1 MKFDWDIARRVLQV
15 IEDSPRSRGDFDFA
29 ALALE
34 DEVLHYHLG
43 LLDQGGLIETSSSH
57 ALEKKYPVHRVV
69 SMTLAGHDLLDVMR
83 NDTMWGNIKSTL
95 KEKGLGMTLDAIK
108 AAGVWLIHR
117 TFS

>member
-1 MKFDWDIARRVLQV
+1 MKFDWDIARQILQV
-15 IEDSPRSRGDFDFA
+15 IEDSPKSRGDFDFST
-29 ALALE
+29 LALE

-43 LLDQGGLIETSSSH
+43 LLDQRGLIETRNLYDLSMG
-57 ALEKKYPVHRVV
+57 YPTHHVL
-69 SMTLAGHDLLDVMR
+69 SMKLAGHELLEVMR
-83 NDTMWGNIKSTL
+83 TDTMWGNIKSTL

>member
-1 MKFDWDIARRVLQV
+1 MKFDWDIARQILQV
-15 IEDSPRSRGDFDFA
+15 IEDSPKSRGDFDFS

-43 LLDQGGLIETSSSH
+43 LLDQRGLIEALSSYTFEM
-57 ALEKKYPVHRVV
+57 AYPVHRVV
-69 SMTLAGHDLLDVMR
+69 SMKLAGHELLEVMR

-108 AAGVWLIHR
+108 AAGAWLIHR